1 VPAGARCDHITSAS
15 KLCSTASTTLC
26 SGWLTCLVLAGIEEL
41 RAAAPDG
48 IGEPEW
54 ATLLVT
60 AFLRKRLGAER
71 ALWSEMD
78 VKATHYLSPRW
89 RPINGASL
97 GAGTI
102 AAMKL
107 L

>member
-1 VPAGARCDHITSAS
+1 M
-15 KLCSTASTTLC
+15 
-26 SGWLTCLVLAGIEEL
+26 
-41 RAAAPDG
+41 
-48 IGEPEW
+48 GEPEW

-78 VKATHYLSPRW
+78 AKATHYLSPRW
-89 RPINGASL
+89 RPTSCASL
-97 GAGTI
+97 GASTI

>member
-1 VPAGARCDHITSAS
+1 M
-15 KLCSTASTTLC
+15 
-26 SGWLTCLVLAGIEEL
+26 AGIEKL
-41 RAAAPDG
+41 KAATPEG
-48 IGEPEW
+48 VGEAEW

-71 ALWSEMD
+71 PLWSEMEA
-78 VKATHYLSPRW
+78 KATCYLSPRW
-89 RPINGASL
+89 RPANGASL
-97 GAGTI
+97 GASTI